1 MSGDMP
7 NGKNKVFIYPSPFKR
22 YLFSG
27 RKKNHTLTCGCNK
40 AAMKKLPASAI
51 KNIADGEPTP
61 SSDNWMEVPTSTAI
75 MNNA

>member
-7 NGKNKVFIYPSPFKR
+7 NGKKRSLSTLLLSKR

-27 RKKNHTLTCGCNK
+27 SKHYTLTCGCNK

-51 KNIADGEPTP
+51 KKIADGEPTP
-61 SSDNWMEVPTSTAI
+61 SSDNWIEVPTSTAI